1 MELQKI
7 IDEYN
12 ALLNDSRKIRFPAGA
27 QPTSSDMWNMA
38 VLIALDKKNSKPI
51 EGPC

>member
-12 ALLNDSRKIRFPAGA
+12 TLLDDSRKIRFPTGA
-27 QPTSSDMWNMA
+27 RPTSADFWNMA
-38 VLIALDKKNSKPI
+38 VLIALDKKNSKPV
-51 EGPC
+51 EGRC